1 MGLACPTTR
10 TNAVGWIRRS
20 PNPTHNRTTKGH
32 HERQTAP
39 PRRPPRRLC
48 HHPAQPA
55 TRPRAKRHPQRLDV
69 PEQRPRHKEPPR
81 MVARLRQRRPRP
93 THHARPRPQSK
104 PCRRGL
110 CLAKKPHRAGK
121 QRGQP
126 GRRLQRRRERQRR
139 AQPQPRR
146 PQQPKLRQQ
155 PRHQLP
161 GRPLGQTAPCQ
172 RQRSLG
178 KPGDRRRPARHP
190 LKPHRRHHQPIPAN
204 RFNQRPTGAERRLPQ
219 KRRTNPRPHPH
230 QSPRR

>member
-1 MGLACPTTR
+1 MNAKPLLLAALLGGCATTPHNLQQDLAQSAIPAAWMFQNSDRAANSHREWWRDYGSADLDQLIPCP
-10 TNAVGWIRRS
+10 
-20 PNPTHNRTTKGH
+20 
-32 HERQTAP
+32 
-39 PRRPPRRLC
+39 
-48 HHPAQPA
+48 QP
-55 TRPRAKRHPQRLDV
+55 
-69 PEQRPRHKEPPR
+69 
-81 MVARLRQRRPRP
+81 
-93 THHARPRPQSK
+93 K

-121 QRGQP
+121 QRRQP

-172 RQRSLG
+172 RQRRLG
-178 KPGDRRRPARHP
+178 KPGHRRRPARHP

-204 RFNQRPTGAERRLPQ
+204 RFTQRPTGAERRLPQ

-230 QSPRR
+230 QSSRRQR